1 EEEEAQASHAPRV
14 AQLHARLPDPH
25 RVQMEEDVRQHYE
38 HAVSVRCRPSVPED
52 RHPDLRLG
60 QPVPEP
66 FERAFFGC
74 NGFCIGHMPYD
85 KLSTTEWFILFF
97 TISEMPPDRS
107 TAPARTGSAGSC
119 PRGSAH
125 RRRARCARARADA
138 AWALRN

>member
-74 NGFCIGHMPYD
+74 NGLGISHKGTP
-85 KLSTTEWFILFF
+85 SF
-97 TISEMPPDRS
+97 TAVGAELAPPWADQGRPLRFEKCYAFRNAS
-107 TAPARTGSAGSC
+107 GSIHC
-119 PRGSAH
+119 PSSYWKCR
-125 RRRARCARARADA
+125 
-138 AWALRN
+138 L